1 MTSLRTNDPAAPL
14 GDSGLQLL
22 FDVNKTTEPGYRG
35 PAVLRVGT
43 GSRIGLP
50 VLQPQLHYSRGIRMP
65 KGLAGIIAVATLVLA
80 TLASVASAA
89 DKNTRV
95 LAAAQA
101 ERTAQLQLLEQ
112 VVDIDSGTGDVE
124 GGRKV
129 AAVLIPRLEALGMTI
144 ESVPAEQAGLAEN
157 TVATLTGRG
166 KSRILMIGH
175 IDTVFEPGTVQRR
188 PFRTD
193 DRRAYGPGV
202 SDEKGGVV
210 EGLYALKILRDQ
222 AFVNFGKIVF
232 LMETSE
238 ERGSPGTRALIGRL
252 LKDADVELNLEPG
265 DLPDV
270 LTVWRKGST
279 NFRIEVKGRAAHAGV
294 APQDGRNAA
303 LELIHQLSG
312 LDAFP
317 KSGAG
322 LTANLTVMQAGT
334 RANIIP
340 EDAWALINVRVRD
353 KADFA
358 RVEQVLRRNA
368 ETTLIPDTKVTVS
381 GGEGFPPLPNNPATD
396 RLAARAQRIYA
407 GLGRSL
413 TAGGNGGASESA
425 LANDAGVAA
434 LDGLGPVGGG
444 FHSDKEFLELDTVTP
459 RLYLLTMLLMEL
471 SRSPPQ

>member
-1 MTSLRTNDPAAPL
+1 
-14 GDSGLQLL
+14 
-22 FDVNKTTEPGYRG
+22 
-35 PAVLRVGT
+35 
-43 GSRIGLP
+43 
-50 VLQPQLHYSRGIRMP
+50 MP
-65 KGLAGIIAVATLVLA
+65 KGLVSIVALAAAVAIAVFAA
-80 TLASVASAA
+80 VASAA

-101 ERTAQLQLLEQ
+101 DRTAELELLEQ
-112 VVDIDSGTGDVE
+112 AVNIDSGTGDVE

-129 AAVLIPRLEALGMTI
+129 AGLLIPRLKALGMSI
-144 ESVPAEQAGLAEN
+144 ESVPAEEAGLAEN
-157 TVATLTGRG
+157 TVATLTGHG

-193 DRRAYGPGV
+193 DKRAYGPGV

-210 EGLYALKILRDQ
+210 EGIYALKILHDLG
-222 AFVNFGKIVF
+222 FTNFGKIVF

-312 LDAFP
+312 LEVFP
-317 KSGAG
+317 KSGDG

-340 EDAWALINVRVRD
+340 EDAWALVNVRVRD
-353 KADFA
+353 KSEFA

-368 ETTLIPDTKVTVS
+368 ETRQIPDTKVSIS

-396 RLAARAQRIYA
+396 KLAVRAQRVYA

-459 RLYLLTMLLMEL
+459 RLYLLTMLLMDL

>member
-1 MTSLRTNDPAAPL
+1 MAGRLVS
-14 GDSGLQLL
+14 
-22 FDVNKTTEPGYRG
+22 
-35 PAVLRVGT
+35 VL
-43 GSRIGLP
+43 
-50 VLQPQLHYSRGIRMP
+50 
-65 KGLAGIIAVATLVLA
+65 AVAAAL
-80 TLASVASAA
+80 ASAA
-89 DKNTRV
+89 LAAAASAAEKNGKV

-101 ERTAQLQLLEQ
+101 DRPAELQLLEQ
-112 VVDIDSGTGDVE
+112 VVNIDSGTGDVE

-129 AAVLIPRLEALGMTI
+129 AGVLIPRLKTLGMTI
-144 ESVPAEQAGLAEN
+144 ESVPAEEAGLAEN
-157 TVATLTGRG
+157 TVATLTGHG

-175 IDTVFEPGTVQRR
+175 IDTVFEPGTAQRR

-193 DRRAYGPGV
+193 DKRAYGPGV

-222 AFVNFGKIVF
+222 GFANFGKIVF

-265 DLPDV
+265 DLPDT
-270 LTVWRKGST
+270 LTVWRKGSDT
-279 NFRIEVKGRAAHAGV
+279 FRIEVEGRAAHAGV

-312 LDAFP
+312 LDVFP
-317 KSGAG
+317 RSGDG
-322 LTANLTVMQAGT
+322 ITVNLTVMHAGT

-340 EDAWALINVRVRD
+340 EDAWAEVNVRVRD
-353 KADFA
+353 KADFG
-358 RVEQVLRRNA
+358 RIEQVLRRNA
-368 ETTLIPDTKVTVS
+368 GTTVIPDTKVTVS

-407 GLGRSL
+407 GIGRSL

-425 LANDAGVAA
+425 LAADAGVAA

-444 FHSDKEFLELDTVTP
+444 FHSEKEFLELDTVTP
-459 RLYLLTMLLMEL
+459 RLYLLTMLLMDL
-471 SRSPPQ
+471 GKSPPQ